1 MANRHFANNNG
12 NVAHLDPIGSA
23 AYDIN
28 IPGSDYDFVLRFKNS
43 AVLEGD
49 SLLLGD
55 WRGDDHDG
63 LGHPKKGYTISQ
75 NMSNQTKT
83 NPFGTGGNQEILRPL
98 NFETSKCEC
107 TNQQQSDGIA
117 SWDGKRDSGIQGSS
131 GWLMTYSFLGEISVR
146 SSRGILG
153 NILNHLETSPH
164 WKIPTNCENIL
175 NVDTETGTI
184 VASNLHGWNVVPT
197 NPGRFSSRTEE
208 AVASDACV
216 VGRWTDQG
224 HFHTSFANGWGATC
238 SWWGGV
244 VWVWQGAIF
253 QPRGP

>member
-1 MANRHFANNNG
+1 MCWDCHFGIHHPISRHSWCKIYSARLARLIFREGFPDSSPTLIGESLRPPEAADPECQLRLNSTLKLIETMANRHFANNNG

-164 WKIPTNCENIL
+164 
-175 NVDTETGTI
+175 
-184 VASNLHGWNVVPT
+184 
-197 NPGRFSSRTEE
+197 
-208 AVASDACV
+208 
-216 VGRWTDQG
+216 
-224 HFHTSFANGWGATC
+224 
-238 SWWGGV
+238 
-244 VWVWQGAIF
+244 
-253 QPRGP
+253 